1 VGSERSSGLS
11 IVLMG
16 IAIET
21 VLSSFGS
28 LLILYLP
35 TETSIAL
42 SEWLAGSLFQAN
54 WTVIAAFT
62 PLFVL
67 SLAAIFVLG
76 PAMATYDLGSEMA
89 MALGEPVGRSR
100 PLILLTAVVLSSAA
114 VTAVGPLVFLGVLA
128 PHIAGFLSPAVARAR
143 LFLSALMGGI
153 LVLIADALTRGLGG
167 SLPMPLG
174 LSLTMVGVPLF
185 IIALR
190 LQALRKLQS
199 H

>member
-1 VGSERSSGLS
+1 MAQSTSLSVSS
-11 IVLMG
+11 INF
-16 IAIET
+16 A
-21 VLSSFGS
+21 
-28 LLILYLP
+28 
-35 TETSIAL
+35 
-42 SEWLAGSLFQAN
+42 
-54 WTVIAAFT
+54 IAAFFIL
-62 PLFVL
+62 PL
-67 SLAAIFVLG
+67 
-76 PAMATYDLGSEMA
+76 PT
-89 MALGEPVGRSR
+89 
-100 PLILLTAVVLSSAA
+100 LLPMEKTS
-114 VTAVGPLVFLGVLA
+114 PLVFLGVLA

-143 LFLSALMGGI
+143 LFLSALMGAI